1 LWGLAQFTSGVDS
14 VFPGV
19 PGARY
24 WTEVSTCPA
33 EFTAHAPLLLL
44 VQVQLMPTWE
54 CRKNAAMSRTLQK
67 GAAWKKRCWVLTDF
81 YRICADDVGRMISA
95 TGPTPGGSATNRTPR
110 ALRWTTQLST
120 TLGARC
126 P

>member
-44 VQVQLMPTWE
+44 VQVQLM
-54 CRKNAAMSRTLQK
+54 SQ
-67 GAAWKKRCWVLTDF
+67 V
-81 YRICADDVGRMISA
+81 YRSSYMGMQEERRDE
-95 TGPTPGGSATNRTPR
+95 
-110 ALRWTTQLST
+110 
-120 TLGARC
+120 
-126 P
+126 